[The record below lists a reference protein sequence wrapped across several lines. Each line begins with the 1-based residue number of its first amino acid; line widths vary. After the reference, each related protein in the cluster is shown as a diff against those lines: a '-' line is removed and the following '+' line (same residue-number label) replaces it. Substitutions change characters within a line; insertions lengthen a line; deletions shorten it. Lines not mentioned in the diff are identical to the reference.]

1 MAASKEISLT
11 TLAST
16 VSSLVVL
23 VPVLW
28 FIGKP
33 LIADALA
40 DDFKKVAQEQAEPVQ
55 NAFSVLLTRE
65 INNLRREVAALK
77 FEQRNNGDE
86 WTAEDAAYLEELEIE
101 LESLRDAREEL
112 KQEEDSE

>member
-1 MAASKEISLT
+1 MAASKQVSLT

-33 LIADALA
+33 IIATALA
-40 DDFKKVAQEQAEPVQ
+40 EDFKQIAKEQAEPVQ

-77 FEQRNNGDE
+77 FRQRNNGDE

-112 KQEEDSE
+112 QKEEEE